1 MLHLR
6 PCRYALRNLITAVS
20 LFLGVWAASPG
31 NTAEPFTAGIVISP
45 PTGWTSEQTPID
57 FLDVVGLQTK
67 ARWRQLY
74 RPPPPTPSTD
84 RPRAS
89 FTLGALIADAFLAL
103 QAEDSQQFRNTNQD
117 ILGYCRVLGLSD
129 KVSPRLMAMAKL
141 AEMSQWAD
149 LRQEAV
155 DGQQEL
161 ARLLTDQ
168 RDEDLAALVDLG
180 AWIRTLEVAST
191 LVMEAPEL
199 EVRPLCIGAKALLTE
214 LQSRFAG
221 LSEPTRTHE
230 SIAPIGDTLSFLT
243 RHWDLPEGE
252 HPTPELVAKTHEKL
266 RNLMKKLTLK

>member
-1 MLHLR
+1 MYYSRFCWHGFR
-6 PCRYALRNLITAVS
+6 DLIAAGS
-20 LFLGVWAASPG
+20 LCLVFWGASVG
-31 NTAEPFTAGIVISP
+31 NAAEPFTAGIVISP
-45 PTGWTSEQTPID
+45 ATGWTSEQTPID

-84 RPRAS
+84 RPRAA
-89 FTLGALIADAFLAL
+89 FTLGALIADGFLAL

-149 LRQEAV
+149 LRQEAI

-180 AWIRTLEVAST
+180 AWLRTLEVAST
-191 LVMEAPEL
+191 LVMEAPES
-199 EVRPLCIGAKALLTE
+199 EVRPLCIGAKALLSE
-214 LQSRFAG
+214 LQTRFEG
-221 LSEPTRTHE
+221 LSEPTRIHV
-230 SIAPIGDTLSFLT
+230 SIVPIGDTIAFLG
-243 RHWDLPEGE
+243 RHWNLPEGE
-252 HPTPELVAKTHEKL
+252 CPSEELVIKTHEKL
-266 RNLMKKLTLK
+266 KNLMKKLTLK